1 MNNIILKIAR
11 LNVSIND
18 KLILRNY
25 KLIVRK
31 GETHVIMGPNGSGKS
46 TLSKVLAGHP
56 AYKVSRGTVLF
67 DQKNLLV
74 LPPEERAHKG
84 LFLAFQT
91 PIEIPGVTNYE
102 FLRAAYNEKQ
112 KYSNSL
118 EASPLEFLDIIA
130 PFLSCLK
137 MKDEFLSRCL
147 NEGFSGGEKKRNEI
161 LQLLLLNPKLVILD
175 EIDSGLDIDSLKIIC
190 ETLKKKLPKSTA
202 LIIITHYAQLLNYLK
217 PSFVHIMTNG
227 KIIKTGN
234 LDLIA
239 ELEHHGYSTFQ
250 H

>member
-147 NEGFSGGEKKRNEI
+147 NEGFSGGEKKRN
-161 LQLLLLNPKLVILD
+161 L
-175 EIDSGLDIDSLKIIC
+175 
-190 ETLKKKLPKSTA
+190 
-202 LIIITHYAQLLNYLK
+202 
-217 PSFVHIMTNG
+217 
-227 KIIKTGN
+227 
-234 LDLIA
+234 
-239 ELEHHGYSTFQ
+239 TFY
-250 H
+250 